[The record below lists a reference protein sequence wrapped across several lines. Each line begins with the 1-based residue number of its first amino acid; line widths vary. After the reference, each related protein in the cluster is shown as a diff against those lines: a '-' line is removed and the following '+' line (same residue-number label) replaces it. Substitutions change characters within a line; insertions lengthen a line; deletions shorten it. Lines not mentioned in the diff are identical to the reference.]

1 MARPRTIDEADIL
14 RSAREVFMEQGARGS
29 TREIARRLGVSEAT
43 LFKRYPTKVD
53 LFLAAMTP
61 PLPDTEAMLKRARA
75 RKDTRR
81 ALHLVGTFALDYFRT
96 AIPQMLPLITHPGV
110 GIESLLRAFGES
122 PATSFHVAVAE
133 FLAERR
139 GEGGLATPEPLAAAG
154 LIVSAMHSVALF
166 EVTGLHGGAVPARVV
181 QAMLDALWLGLAP
194 PTPPTPPTPTSTRKR
209 RSA

>member
-14 RSAREVFMEQGARGS
+14 RTAREVFLEQGARGS

-43 LFKRYPTKVD
+43 LFKRHATKAG

-61 PLPDTEAMLKRARA
+61 PLPDTAALLKRARA
-75 RKDTRR
+75 RKDARR
-81 ALHLVGTFALDYFRT
+81 ALHVVGMFTLDYFRS

-110 GIESLLRAFGES
+110 GIERLLRAFGES
-122 PATSFHVAVAE
+122 PATSFHLAVAE

-139 GEGGLATPEPLAAAG
+139 AAGELATPEPLAAAG

-166 EVTGLHGGAVPARVV
+166 EVTGLHGGAVPAKVV
-181 QAMLDALWLGLAP
+181 HAMLDSLWQGLAP
-194 PTPPTPPTPTSTRKR
+194 PTPPAPSPTRTR

>member
-14 RSAREVFMEQGARGS
+14 RSAREVFIEQGARGS

-43 LFKRYPTKVD
+43 LFKRYATKVE

-61 PLPDTEAMLKRARA
+61 AVPDTAALLRRARA

-81 ALHLVGTFALDYFRT
+81 ALHLVGTFALDYFRA

-110 GIESLLRAFGES
+110 GIGNLLRAFGES
-122 PATSFHVAVAE
+122 PATSFHAAVAE
-133 FLAERR
+133 FLAERHEA
-139 GEGGLATPEPLAAAG
+139 GELSAPEPLAAAG

-166 EVTGLHGGAVPARVV
+166 EVTGLHGGAVPAKVV
-181 QAMLDALWLGLAP
+181 QGMLDALWHGLAP
-194 PTPPTPPTPTSTRKR
+194 PAPAVRPTTRKR
-209 RSA
+209 RPA